1 MLADKTIL
9 VAGGSGFIEIADLFG
24 GKIRTLPERRSNRM
38 NGVLDAAKAKGLGW
52 RTQRGVEDYIASIV
66 EDFA

>member
-1 MLADKTIL
+1 
-9 VAGGSGFIEIADLFG
+9 
-24 GKIRTLPERRSNRM
+24 M